1 MLEIVVDTWI
11 HGESSLLYTAP
22 FQAESDGIFCYRF
35 DLEESCWQE
44 NAVPVGD
51 TEVKKDTEK

>member
-1 MLEIVVDTWI
+1 MDTWI